1 LISKSIVKIV
11 VKLMHFIVL
20 KQNKLNK
27 NKNKANNVLIKAFN
41 YFYNKFE
48 KRNLDIVALIFVEI
62 IELSFEILKQ
72 VIYC

>member
-1 LISKSIVKIV
+1 
-11 VKLMHFIVL
+11 MHFIVL